1 MSSLTY
7 TYPYSSD
14 ISSIT
19 RGNPTVVVT
28 TAAHG
33 LLSGNITLVN
43 TVYNGTM
50 PQINGLYGVATVLSP
65 TSVSLPI
72 DSTNFDA
79 FATNANQAAQLIPI
93 AEINSTLQNAE
104 QQIGPRN
111 PLT

>member
-1 MSSLTY
+1 MSSTTY
-7 TYPYSSD
+7 FYPYASD

-19 RGNPTVVVT
+19 RGNPTVIVT
-28 TAAHG
+28 TEAHG
-33 LLSGNITLVN
+33 LLSGNIARVN

-50 PQINGLYGVATVLSP
+50 PQINGLFGIVTVLSS

-79 FATNANQAAQLIPI
+79 FSTNANQAAQLVPI

-104 QQIGPRN
+104 QRIGPNN